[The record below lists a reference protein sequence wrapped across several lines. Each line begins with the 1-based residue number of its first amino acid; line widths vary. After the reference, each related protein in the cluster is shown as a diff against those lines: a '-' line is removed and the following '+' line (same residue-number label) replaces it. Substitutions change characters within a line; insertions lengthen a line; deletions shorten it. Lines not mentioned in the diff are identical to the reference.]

1 MVHVAFIDFTKEQQS
16 KIDSA
21 YKNRTE
27 VKLAVK
33 QHQFVENGNFPVH
46 LTKTQVRQILDGKEI
61 TLSKT
66 AVQTLGNNIKNFIK
80 KHVKDK
86 SGGLLP
92 LALAAIPYIAGAAGI
107 AGGVAT
113 VVNAVN
119 TKKHQTRMEEE
130 TKRHNKAMENKDG
143 SGLYMR
149 KGLKKH

>member
-1 MVHVAFIDFTKEQQS
+1 MVHVAYIDFTKDQQS
-16 KIDSA
+16 KIDTA
-21 YKNRTE
+21 YKNGTE
-27 VKLAVK
+27 VRLLVK
-33 QHQFVENGNFPVH
+33 KNQFIENGNFPVN
-46 LTKTQVRQILDGKEI
+46 LTKTQIQQIYDGREI

-66 AVQTLGNNIKNFIK
+66 AVKALGNSIKNFLK

-107 AGGVAT
+107 AGGIAT

-119 TKKHQTRMEEE
+119 TKKHQNRIEEE
-130 TKRHNKAMENKDG
+130 TKRHNKAMEGK
-143 SGLYMR
+143 GLYMR

>member
-1 MVHVAFIDFTKEQQS
+1 MVHLAYIDFTKDQQS
-16 KIDSA
+16 KIDTA
-21 YKNRTE
+21 YKNGT
-27 VKLAVK
+27 AVSLLIK
-33 QHQFVENGNFPVH
+33 KRQFVEQGNFSVN
-46 LTKTQVRQILDGKEI
+46 LTKTQIQHIHEGKEI
-61 TLSKT
+61 VLSKT
-66 AVQTLGNNIKNFIK
+66 AVQTLGNSIKNFIK

-119 TKKHQTRMEEE
+119 TKKHQNRMEEE

-143 SGLYMR
+143 SGLYLR

>member
-1 MVHVAFIDFTKEQQS
+1 MVHIAFIDFTKAQQS

-21 YKNRTE
+21 YKNNTE
-27 VKLAVK
+27 VKLLVK
-33 QHQFVENGNFPVH
+33 RNQFVEKGNFPVN
-46 LTKTQVRQILDGKEI
+46 LTKAQVQQILDGKEI

-66 AVQTLGNNIKNFIK
+66 AVQTLGNRIKNFIK

-119 TKKHQTRMEEE
+119 TKKHQNRIEEE
-130 TKRHNKAMENKDG
+130 TKRHNRAMENKG
-143 SGLYMR
+143 GRGLYLR